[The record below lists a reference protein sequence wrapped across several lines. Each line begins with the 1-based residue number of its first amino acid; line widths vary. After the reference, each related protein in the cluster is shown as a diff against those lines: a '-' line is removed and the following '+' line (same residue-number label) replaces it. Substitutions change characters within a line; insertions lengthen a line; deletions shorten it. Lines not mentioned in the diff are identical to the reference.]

1 MRALFWISHFS
12 LCRHKAEG
20 RGSSA
25 VSLLR
30 ALISFMR
37 SLPSWPNQLP
47 KAPRPK
53 TTASGIRIS
62 TMNSGG
68 NTNTQTTPSHSESP
82 RLPLCVSV
90 EADMEGTRTSSST
103 SLITRWRPL
112 PLSRQCQKG
121 QLAYLNEIQSLI
133 ILKIS
138 WFQFFKKKSLVIL
151 RSRKRKFPGGPVV
164 RNWHSHCQG
173 ARFDPWIGN

>member
-12 LCRHKAEG
+12 LCHHKAEG

-30 ALISFMR
+30 ALISCMR

-68 NTNTQTTPSHSESP
+68 NTNTQTTSSHSESP

-90 EADMEGTRTSSST
+90 EADMEGRRTSSST

-138 WFQFFKKKSLVIL
+138 WFQFFFLKITCHFKKQEEEI
-151 RSRKRKFPGGPVV
+151 
-164 RNWHSHCQG
+164 
-173 ARFDPWIGN
+173 PWWSSG